1 MYPSGRFVHGSMA
14 AGKPCPKDARYFMN
28 FINFRSWK
36 LNFMNRAKSVLTR
49 LPCIPK
55 VFPRLY
61 HLYTV
66 TGNLLPA
73 YIAIRERRYK
83 RVITPLEAPWG
94 IITTG

>member
-1 MYPSGRFVHGSMA
+1 
-14 AGKPCPKDARYFMN
+14 
-28 FINFRSWK
+28 
-36 LNFMNRAKSVLTR
+36 MNRAKSVLTR

-83 RVITPLEAPWG
+83 RVITPLEAP
-94 IITTG
+94 